1 MCLGKKCS
9 QVHRGERFNFR
20 RGGYRT
26 IVVAL
31 SRGKKTVPVEAEQLH
46 ADDPEWVKE
55 VNWQFN
61 ASPVELNSL

>member
-9 QVHRGERFNFR
+9 QVHKGERFNFR
-20 RGGYRT
+20 RGGYHT

-31 SRGKKTVPVEAEQLH
+31 SRGKRTVPVEVVNKKH
-46 ADDPEWVKE
+46 DDPEWVKE

-61 ASPVELNSL
+61 ASPVELNNL